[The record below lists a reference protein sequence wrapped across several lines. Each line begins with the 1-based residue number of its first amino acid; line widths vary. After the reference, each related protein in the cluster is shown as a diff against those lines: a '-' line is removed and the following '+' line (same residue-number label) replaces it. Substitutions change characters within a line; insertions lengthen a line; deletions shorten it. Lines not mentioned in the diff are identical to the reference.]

1 MQTIKQT
8 DVRNVLWNRRIAFIG
23 CGVMAEAIMST
34 LLRGEMVEAG
44 QITGSDPFEARRREL
59 TTKYGVRLT
68 AENRAAAAGADVV
81 LLTVKPQTLN
91 DVMHDLAGT
100 LEPGQLVISIVP
112 GATVAQLTGGLRHE
126 RVVRSMPN
134 TPAQIGYG
142 ATVWYAGAA
151 VDADGEALVSA
162 ILSAMGTAIRV
173 SSEDAVDMSTA
184 LSGTGPAYIFLV
196 MEALIDAGV
205 HMGFPRRTAEELV
218 HQTMLGSVL
227 FARESGKHPAELRNM
242 VTTPGGTTA
251 AAIFEM
257 EKGGLRTVIARSVW
271 AAYRRAQQLGKGRP
285 NSGPDES

>member
-59 TTKYGVRLT
+59 STKYGVRLT
-68 AENRAAAAGADVV
+68 AENRGAAAGADVV

-112 GATVAQLTGGLRHE
+112 GATVAQLTGGLHHE

-271 AAYRRAQQLGKGRP
+271 AAYRRAQQLGKSRP

>member
-1 MQTIKQT
+1 MQTVNET
-8 DVRNVLWNRRIAFIG
+8 DARNVLWNRRIAFIG
-23 CGVMAEAIMST
+23 CGVMGEAIMST
-34 LLRGEMVEAG
+34 LLRGEQVEAG
-44 QITGSDPFEARRREL
+44 QITGSDPFETRRRDL
-59 TTKYGVRLT
+59 NAKYGVRLV
-68 AENRAAAAGADVV
+68 AGNRAAAAGADVV

-100 LEPGQLVISIVP
+100 LDAGQLVISIVP
-112 GATVAQLTGGLRHE
+112 GATVAQLSGGLRHE

-271 AAYRRAQQLGKGRP
+271 AAYRRAQELGKGHP
-285 NSGPDES
+285 NSGPVES

>member
-1 MQTIKQT
+1 MQTVKQS
-8 DVRNVLWNRRIAFIG
+8 DVHSDNVLWNRRLAFIG

-34 LLRGEMVEAG
+34 LLRGELVEAG
-44 QITGSDPFEARRREL
+44 QITGSDPFEARRRDL
-59 TTKYGVRLT
+59 GAKYGVRLV

-81 LLTVKPQTLN
+81 LLTVKPQTLA

-100 LEPGQLVISIVP
+100 LEGGQLVISIVP

-151 VDADGEALVSA
+151 VDAESEALVST
-162 ILSAMGTAIRV
+162 ILSAMGTTIRV
-173 SSEDAVDMSTA
+173 NSEDAVDMSTA

-218 HQTMLGSVL
+218 HQTVLGSVL

-251 AAIFEM
+251 AAIYEM
-257 EKGGLRTVIARSVW
+257 EKGGLRTVIADSIW
-271 AAYRRAQQLGKGRP
+271 AAYRRAQELGKRA
-285 NSGPDES
+285 